1 MSTARR
7 GARTQSLRARLAEP
21 PPGPFRPSF
30 WRSPLR
36 GPWLTSFLGTLLGP
50 LIVVIAFTGLIS
62 HDSYYPELGSN
73 ATSNPAHDIGVLLAP
88 AGRLPDL
95 VLRVHAGR
103 CTSPSGLVAIPVLLA
118 KLWSVIPRL
127 FAWPAVRNLA
137 GALERLSLL
146 LLVGGALFEFAT
158 GLLDIQNYYPWHFDF
173 YTAHYYGAWVFFT
186 AFALHV
192 CVKLPVVVRSF
203 RDRGWLR
210 PLRAELLATRPEE
223 YVAGGLAPL
232 TPAAPT
238 LSRRGFFGVVGAG
251 SLTLFALNIGESVGG
266 PFRRLALLA
275 PRGRVFGTGPND
287 FQVNRTAAA
296 VGITAGAVA
305 NWRLAVSGP
314 AKSVSL
320 SRSQLMAMPQHTYS
334 LPIAC
339 VEGWSTTQRWTGVRV
354 SDLGALVGASHG
366 SQVHVQSIQPSGP
379 FRHSD
384 LSAAQLQDPRALL
397 ALCVN
402 GVALSADH
410 GYPARLILPAQ
421 PGVHCT
427 KWVGGM
433 NFYVPA

>member
-1 MSTARR
+1 VSTARR
-7 GARTQSLRARLAEP
+7 SSPLQSLRARLAEP
-21 PPGPFRPSF
+21 PPGPFRPAF

-50 LIVVIAFTGLIS
+50 LIVVMALTGLIS

-73 ATSNPAHDIGVLLAP
+73 ATSNPAHDIGVLLH
-88 AGRLPDL
+88 LP
-95 VLRVHAGR
+95 VG
-103 CTSPSGLVAIPVLLA
+103 SPIWSYAFTQGAHITVGLVAIPVLLA

-146 LLVGGALFEFAT
+146 LLVGGVLFEFAT

-210 PLRAELLATRPEE
+210 PLRADLLATKPEE
-223 YVAGGLAPL
+223 YVAGGLAP
-232 TPAAPT
+232 AAPGSPT
-238 LSRRGFFGVVGAG
+238 LSRRGFLGVVGGA
-251 SLTLFALNIGESVGG
+251 SVTLFALNIGETVGG
-266 PFRRLALLA
+266 PLRRLALLA

-296 VGITAGAVA
+296 VGVTAASIA
-305 NWRLAVSGP
+305 NWRLAVHGP
-314 AKSVSL
+314 ARSVSL
-320 SRSQLMAMPQHTYS
+320 SRAQLMAMRQATYD

-354 SDLGALVGASHG
+354 SDLAALVGAVDG
-366 SQVHVQSIQPSGP
+366 SQVHAQSIQPSGP
-379 FRHSD
+379 FRHAD
-384 LSAAQLQDPRALL
+384 LSAAQVHDPRTLL

-427 KWVGGM
+427 KWVGSM